1 MRAEFLFPGAR
12 EGSEGLSHRR
22 SNSHR
27 TAARSYLHVPDD
39 GLEESPQRAALPLH
53 HRLHLLRRRHQ
64 PLSGS
69 SGAPCAELNAGTKR
83 WEPNGE
89 NRRPGVGEGG
99 RTLRASLEVS
109 PGTRRAGRRQE
120 LQRGRL
126 LVSGR
131 VPCPRGGQH
140 VVAAAAETHSG
151 PRRGATLSGRIRSS
165 LDLHRGHGTRERA
178 WRGVEARPCGP
189 AHSRRGFYVNE
200 GEGGECSIVLE
211 QLKPK
216 MI

>member
-1 MRAEFLFPGAR
+1 MHVGFPFPGAR

-39 GLEESPQRAALPLH
+39 GLEEPPQRAALPLH

-64 PLSGS
+64 PLSRS

-99 RTLRASLEVS
+99 EDAQSLAGGFPRHAEGGTPTGAAAGAATGVRES
-109 PGTRRAGRRQE
+109 PMSAGGTA
-120 LQRGRL
+120 
-126 LVSGR
+126 
-131 VPCPRGGQH
+131 CRGGGSRDAQR
-140 VVAAAAETHSG
+140 AA
-151 PRRGATLSGRIRSS
+151 
-165 LDLHRGHGTRERA
+165 
-178 WRGVEARPCGP
+178 
-189 AHSRRGFYVNE
+189 
-200 GEGGECSIVLE
+200 
-211 QLKPK
+211 
-216 MI
+216 